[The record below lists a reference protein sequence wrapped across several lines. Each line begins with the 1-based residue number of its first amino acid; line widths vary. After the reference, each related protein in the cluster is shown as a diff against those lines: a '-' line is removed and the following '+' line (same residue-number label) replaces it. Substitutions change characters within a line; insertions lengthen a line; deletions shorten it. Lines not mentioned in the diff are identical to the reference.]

1 MQYDV
6 MYKPLPM
13 FYFSCGLIG
22 HSSVTCP
29 SPATRDS
36 EGKLP
41 YHGDK
46 LCVPEKKKGSA
57 MPMDQSQSSKSSWN
71 GTEIGSGSQ
80 ASASAAEEGKN
91 AAKSAEVNSPIK
103 KNPRPRRASMSRN
116 KETAVTIAGA
126 VRLATSPTK
135 PGQKR
140 KQKQVYRQKA
150 VPGVNEGTLVPVPIG
165 VAVVP
170 GKGHDGLADQIEAAS
185 DDSNKKQRINSTR
198 SADPAAAVEQPRHSQ

>member
-1 MQYDV
+1 
-6 MYKPLPM
+6 
-13 FYFSCGLIG
+13 
-22 HSSVTCP
+22 
-29 SPATRDS
+29 
-36 EGKLP
+36 
-41 YHGDK
+41 
-46 LCVPEKKKGSA
+46 
-57 MPMDQSQSSKSSWN
+57 
-71 GTEIGSGSQ
+71 
-80 ASASAAEEGKN
+80 
-91 AAKSAEVNSPIK
+91 
-103 KNPRPRRASMSRN
+103 MSRN

-165 VAVVP
+165 VAVTP

-198 SADPAAAVEQPRHSQ
+198 SADPVAAVEQPRHSQ